1 MSSTRRKFIAALAVA
16 GATAL
21 SADTAEAW
29 GGSYYRGAY
38 GYRPSF
44 AFAYRPYAANFTYRP
59 PYAYRSYYG
68 YQPSYAYRPAAF
80 AYMPRYYGAYNYY
93 RTGTGYF
100 GSGTFSDGRR
110 VPGTNWNP
118 NQP

>member
-16 GATAL
+16 SATAL
-21 SADTAEAW
+21 STDTAEAW

-38 GYRPSF
+38 GYRPSS

-80 AYMPRYYGAYNYY
+80 AYMPRYL
-93 RTGTGYF
+93 
-100 GSGTFSDGRR
+100 RR
-110 VPGTNWNP
+110 VQLLSGGDGIFRLRHVQRRSPRSGHELQS
-118 NQP
+118 QPT